1 MKKKEYFAPKMEIIR
16 YNHETALLSGSGE
29 AECDGEY
36 CDELGFNIPEANNK
50 KV

>member
-29 AECDGEY
+29 ECDGEY
-36 CDELGFNIPEANNK
+36 CDELGFNVPEVNNK